1 MEFFIYLKTLFFF
14 LILFTCGIIIIRR
27 LTEENRAQIL
37 IPSGA
42 VLGIALYIFLINA
55 VAHVI
60 KGTPGFYLV
69 LAVEIS
75 VAFLIKR
82 YVVTQ
87 LMEFPKGKSMIYH
100 FISFLSWGIF
110 IYILLATGDMGGDI
124 WYHYGIAALFSR
136 GDYPMHTPWQPDYVM
151 TYHFGGAEFL
161 GAARSITGGSFLFIH
176 RLLAVFM
183 FFSWSQILTWL
194 LVKKV
199 PDKFSSLLV
208 ISIPAFV
215 GLISMGGFMIAWP
228 ISLSSIH
235 FNGGIFQWLGQLPI
249 LNSSMDSYGSP
260 LVLDMMVTFLH
271 RFLALSFF
279 FSFIIILLLPK
290 KGNYWVLTAGTVI
303 ILSSLALTD
312 ESVLA
317 VILPAVFLISFFT
330 LFDKSIL
337 KTLALIVISILVI
350 SLQGGL
356 ITETLFNRQNYSG
369 ILFFPKEFQEYAAYQ
384 ISSRLFENLPNYQ
397 PFRWFHPGIIWQLS
411 LLLLISISLQIKSL
425 NFVDFK
431 DKRKLQAILCLFFI
445 SSLTSLIAFYG
456 IVPKLLSVNANRFLS
471 LSYYLSSL
479 GITFYLVEWWFS
491 NTKRLLILRFIIV
504 WILLFSLIP
513 PFFNMFPRP
522 TQYHGLIPPSQ
533 PNNLSFNWIRD
544 NLAVKE
550 RIIVLTKSSP
560 FELPNTTLSTEIGAL
575 TPMWDRKPRAEVV
588 LEMTPLYADA
598 YFTLNP
604 AVLRTLKINY
614 LIIGNNY
621 LPQLAVSR
629 RQDLVNK
636 RYFQPVFIDSSRGET
651 IYEVTPEYLNES
663 QNLGGT
669 LTELEQ
675 IAPKEGTFYIEYV
688 PNIPENMFRALRLLL
703 YDRNVYNPIG
713 AAFYNGSIDIQLI
726 VHNTLLD
733 NYDYLV
739 LGATTDPKTVC
750 HCEAKLLWSGFGNGI
765 KLWKTQ
771 SGNLNEN

>member
-1 MEFFIYLKTLFFF
+1 MELLVYLKTLSFF
-14 LILFTCGIIIIRR
+14 LILFICGIIIIRR

-42 VLGIALYIFLINA
+42 VLGIAFYIFLINA

-60 KGTPGFYLV
+60 KSAPGFYLA
-69 LAVEIS
+69 LAIEIS

-82 YVVTQ
+82 HIVTRSI
-87 LMEFPKGKSMIYH
+87 EFPKQKFMIYYL
-100 FISFLSWGIF
+100 ISVLFWGIF
-110 IYILLATGDMGGDI
+110 LYILLATGDMGGDI
-124 WYHYGIAALFSR
+124 YYHYGIAALFSR
-136 GDYPMHTPWQPDYVM
+136 GDYPMHTPWQPDHIM

-161 GAARSITGGSFLFIH
+161 GAARSVTGGSFLFIH

-199 PDKFSSLLV
+199 SDKFSSLLV
-208 ISIPAFV
+208 ITIPAFV
-215 GLISMGGFMIAWP
+215 GLISLGGFMIAWP
-228 ISLSSIH
+228 VTLAPIH
-235 FNGGIFQWLGQLPI
+235 FSWSIFQWLGQLPI

-279 FSFIIILLLPK
+279 FSLLCILLLPR
-290 KGNYWVLTAGTVI
+290 KGNYPVLIAGTVI
-303 ILSSLALTD
+303 LLSSIALTD

-317 VILPAVFLISFFT
+317 VILPAVFLVSFFT
-330 LFDKSIL
+330 LFDKSIP
-337 KTLALIVISILVI
+337 KTLTLIVISILVI
-350 SLQGGL
+350 CLQGGL

-369 ILFFPKEFQEYAAYQ
+369 ILFFPKEFQKYQAYQ

-411 LLLLISISLQIKSL
+411 LLLLISVSLQIKSL
-425 NFVDFK
+425 SFVDFK

-445 SSLTSLIAFYG
+445 SSLTSLVAFYG
-456 IVPKLLSVNANRFLS
+456 IVPKLLSVNGNRFLS
-471 LSYYLSSL
+471 LSYYLSAL

-491 NTKRLLILRFIIV
+491 NTKRLLVLRFIIV

-513 PFFNMFPRP
+513 PLFNMFPRP
-522 TQYHGLIPPSQ
+522 TKYHGLMPPSE
-533 PNNLSFNWIRD
+533 PDHLSFNWIRD
-544 NLAVKE
+544 NLEVKE
-550 RIIVLTKSSP
+550 RIIVLTQSSP
-560 FELPNTTLSTEIGAL
+560 FELPNIALSTVIGAL
-575 TPMWDRKPRAEVV
+575 TPMWDREPRAEVV
-588 LEMTPLYADA
+588 WEMTPLYADA

-604 AVLRTLKINY
+604 DILRTLKINY

-636 RYFQPVFIDSSRGET
+636 RYFQPVFIDSTRKET
-651 IYEVTPEYLNES
+651 IFKVSSEYLNEG

-669 LTELEQ
+669 LSELEQ
-675 IAPKEGTFYIEYV
+675 IAPKKGTFYIEYV
-688 PNIPENMFRALRLLL
+688 PNISENMFRALRVLL
-703 YDRNVYNPIG
+703 YDRDVYHPVG

-726 VHNTLLD
+726 VHNTLLET
-733 NYDYLV
+733 YDYLV
-739 LGATTDPKTVC
+739 LGATTNPETIC
-750 HCEAKLLWSGFGNGI
+750 HCDAKLLWTGFGNGI
-765 KLWKTQ
+765 KLWKT
-771 SGNLNEN
+771 